1 MAKATSASAEGE
13 MRRTPHFR
21 WQSIVMVFL
30 VLTATPW
37 AADAQ
42 ANKILGVN
50 ICSCSP
56 TILTVEFNFSAGCSD
71 DVATGTGVNATSC
84 IVSGLNNPNATD
96 LVPVSISS
104 IAFLELDQ
112 NLQVIVDTS
121 FINSFKDGETV
132 KYTSL
137 TAVGLNP
144 TNITAV
150 PRGLQVSIQGANAE
164 GQQIINV
171 WIITYSNDCG
181 FYPVL
186 TVGERIGWS
195 IFVSCCLFAG
205 ICVDAICCSVLTQLV
220 IIFDL

>member
-1 MAKATSASAEGE
+1 MVKATTASANIERTTRE
-13 MRRTPHFR
+13 FRRVSDFR
-21 WQSIVMVFL
+21 WSSIVMVFL
-30 VLTATPW
+30 TLASMPW
-37 AADAQ
+37 TADAQ

-71 DVATGTGVNATSC
+71 DIVPGTGVNATSC
-84 IVSGLNNPNATD
+84 LVSGLNNPNVTD
-96 LVPVSISS
+96 LVPVSASS

-112 NLQVIVDTS
+112 NLQVIVDTT
-121 FINSFKDGETV
+121 FTNNYTDGETV

-150 PRGLQVSIQGANAE
+150 PRGLQVSIQGSNAE
-164 GQQIINV
+164 GEQIINV

-195 IFVSCCLFAG
+195 IFVSCCPSL
-205 ICVDAICCSVLTQLV
+205 C
-220 IIFDL
+220 